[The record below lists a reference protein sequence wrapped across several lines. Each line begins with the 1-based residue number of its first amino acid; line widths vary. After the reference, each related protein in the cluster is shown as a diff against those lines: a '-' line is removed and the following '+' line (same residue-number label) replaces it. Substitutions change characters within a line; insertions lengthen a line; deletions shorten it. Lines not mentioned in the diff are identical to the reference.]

1 MIKNITA
8 LNTIKLL
15 NIVGIAIN
23 SLFEKHSNLSFQIIK
38 KIYFGTFI
46 SISDILM
53 ASDYND
59 GEDLLCEIGNQFNV
73 INNVIPYFDDERI
86 HIF

>member
-1 MIKNITA
+1 
-8 LNTIKLL
+8 
-15 NIVGIAIN
+15 
-23 SLFEKHSNLSFQIIK
+23 
-38 KIYFGTFI
+38 
-46 SISDILM
+46 M

-86 HIF
+86 HIFLKKYSPKLLEYNASIGIRKILCMSLILLN

>member
-23 SLFEKHSNLSFQIIK
+23 SLFEKYSNLSFQIIK

-46 SISDILM
+46 SISDI
-53 ASDYND
+53 
-59 GEDLLCEIGNQFNV
+59 
-73 INNVIPYFDDERI
+73 
-86 HIF
+86 

>member
-1 MIKNITA
+1 
-8 LNTIKLL
+8 
-15 NIVGIAIN
+15 
-23 SLFEKHSNLSFQIIK
+23 
-38 KIYFGTFI
+38 
-46 SISDILM
+46 M

-59 GEDLLCEIGNQFNV
+59 GEDLLCEIGNKCNV